1 MKNTYTNKLT
11 LTVLLASFAFISLPA
26 SAGKDDIQSRMTQQ
40 VYQLQ
45 QQAKVAQVSK
55 QDSATNK
62 VAECKRLAAQ
72 GKIC

>member
-11 LTVLLASFAFISLPA
+11 LTVLLASFAFLPLPA

-45 QQAKVAQVSK
+45 QQAKDAQVSK
-55 QDSATNK
+55 QDPATNK
-62 VAECKRLAAQ
+62 VVECKRLAAQ
-72 GKIC
+72 GKKC

>member
-11 LTVLLASFAFISLPA
+11 LTVVLASFAFLSLPA
-26 SAGKDDIQSRMTQQ
+26 SAGKDDIQSRMTLQ

-45 QQAKVAQVSK
+45 QQAKVAQASK

-62 VAECKRLAAQ
+62 VVECKRLLAQ
-72 GKIC
+72 GKKC

>member
-1 MKNTYTNKLT
+1 MKNTYINKLT
-11 LTVLLASFAFISLPA
+11 LTVVLASFAFLSLPA

-62 VAECKRLAAQ
+62 VVECKRLAAQ
-72 GKIC
+72 GKKC

>member
-11 LTVLLASFAFISLPA
+11 LTVVLASFAFLSLPA

-40 VYQLQ
+40 VSQLQ

-62 VAECKRLAAQ
+62 VVECKRLAAQ
-72 GKIC
+72 GKKC

>member
-11 LTVLLASFAFISLPA
+11 LTVVLASFAFLSLPA

-45 QQAKVAQVSK
+45 QQAKAAQISK

-62 VAECKRLAAQ
+62 VVECKRLAAQ
-72 GKIC
+72 GKKC